1 MGCQLDESRNFVI
14 ASSVPGILGVVPSRV
29 QVRGVFPAL
38 SATVIPHSQEIKF
51 FRGDSFD
58 IDVQVQDDYD
68 PPNRVDIS
76 RSVMRF
82 AAKLG
87 FGNVP
92 YGSTIG
98 NSGAQIL
105 KKSYLAS
112 EIEYVNEV
120 NGQARLKIKKRDTL
134 EHPTIPLI
142 WDIELTSPVEHL
154 TTLGTVRTSAGD
166 PVIMGTAETDFSVV
180 DLGDIIHVEGK
191 HVLIIEVLSSHAI
204 KTDFDGWAGGSGQDY
219 NLYRG
224 SSKTIAGGPWTC
236 LGDVVI

>member
-1 MGCQLDESRNFVI
+1 MGCHLDESRNFVI
-14 ASSVPGILGVVPSRV
+14 ARAVSGILGVVPSPV
-29 QVRGVFPAL
+29 KVRGVFPAL
-38 SATVIPHSQEIKF
+38 SATVIPHSQEVRF
-51 FRGDSFD
+51 YRGDSFD
-58 IDVQVQDDYD
+58 LDVQVQDDYD

-98 NSGAQIL
+98 NVGAQIL

-120 NGQARLKIKKRDTL
+120 NGQARIKIKKRNTL
-134 EHPTIPLI
+134 DHPTIPMV

-154 TTLGTVRTSAGD
+154 TTVGTVRTSAGD
-166 PVIMGTAETDFSVV
+166 PIITGSNDTDFSVV

-191 HVLIIEVLSSHAI
+191 HVLILDVLDEHTI
-204 KTDFDGWAGGSGQDY
+204 KTDFDGWAGGLGQDY
-219 NLYRG
+219 NLYRA